1 MQNNH
6 SKPTNQSAELN
17 QDNFQSTA
25 DNSDISNIK
34 LNTADEELLFDSS
47 KLVSVLD
54 FKESVIKDSIA
65 EDSIV
70 DKVSEI
76 AQPNI
81 VQRKKSDTS
90 HITAAKRPL
99 PNQSTR
105 IIKKAKQPQ
114 KKMSK
119 ASKIETALINFF
131 SKIVF
136 FIQNIISNVDIW
148 IEDFVNEYF
157 DVKYYFTYLMCYAT
171 FLIGAL
177 FVITF
182 KPF

>member
-114 KKMSK
+114 KKISK
-119 ASKIETALINFF
+119 ASKIETVLINL
-131 SKIVF
+131 
-136 FIQNIISNVDIW
+136 
-148 IEDFVNEYF
+148 
-157 DVKYYFTYLMCYAT
+157 VK
-171 FLIGAL
+171 
-177 FVITF
+177 
-182 KPF
+182 